1 MVSRVC
7 VIDVSVISWGCF
19 HDVSVMSRFWLCST
33 DVAVIFWRRFNDSL
47 GMCQDVFGMYW

>member
-19 HDVSVMSRFWLCST
+19 HDVSVISVLVVFHRCCGDIL
-33 DVAVIFWRRFNDSL
+33 VAF
-47 GMCQDVFGMYW
+47 Q